1 MRISSQICP
10 PMALPHARRCAAQLT
25 QRWSAWN
32 RLSTVMSS
40 PQAVFLERIGLDLER
55 TEAGVDRCA
64 LNVVVSPLHRLR
76 QVFDLMPTAA
86 AEEWEA
92 IDARLAGVA
101 AALAGYRVTLREE
114 AERGHVVAARQY
126 AAVAEQIDGWTGVS
140 RGQHVFAALVEE
152 CDVTRQL
159 QSRLEQHADEAAA
172 AFGEIAE
179 FLRED
184 MAPRGHAADSVGRDA
199 YLLASRVFLGAT
211 IDLEE
216 TYAWAWDE
224 LIRIDEQIL
233 ILADQIRPG
242 ASKPEAIEH
251 LDADPQR
258 WLPSPQVFRDWMQDL
273 SDQVIDE
280 LGEVHFD
287 IPDPLRRLECRLA
300 LTHDGGIYY
309 TNPSEDLSRP
319 GRMWWAVPDGM
330 TEFSTWRER
339 TTVFHEGVPGH
350 HLQIGQVMWRRD
362 RFNRWQRMLCEVSG
376 HSEGWALYAE
386 ALMADLGYLD
396 DPGDMLGMLDQQAYR
411 AARVI
416 VDIGMHLQL
425 IIPPNPWSFHQ
436 GERWTPGHGLQF
448 MLDRSTMPPSIVR
461 FEVLRY
467 LGWPGQAP
475 SYKIGERIWLQARKH
490 AEQRSAPAF
499 DLAAFHRRA
508 LNLGP
513 VGLDT
518 LQAQLAWDS
527 EAS

>member
-1 MRISSQICP
+1 
-10 PMALPHARRCAAQLT
+10 
-25 QRWSAWN
+25 
-32 RLSTVMSS
+32 MS
-40 PQAVFLERIGLDLER
+40 L
-55 TEAGVDRCA
+55 
-64 LNVVVSPLHRLR
+64 LR
-76 QVFDLMPTAA
+76 
-86 AEEWEA
+86 
-92 IDARLAGVA
+92 
-101 AALAGYRVTLREE
+101 
-114 AERGHVVAARQY
+114 
-126 AAVAEQIDGWTGVS
+126 
-140 RGQHVFAALVEE
+140 LVEE

-159 QSRLEQHADEAAA
+159 QSRLEQHADERSCR
-172 AFGEIAE
+172 
-179 FLRED
+179 LRRNRRVSSRGHGATED
-184 MAPRGHAADSVGRDA
+184 MPQIQWVATRYLAELPA
-199 YLLASRVFLGAT
+199 YSWVQQSISKRPTPGPG
-211 IDLEE
+211 
-216 TYAWAWDE
+216 DE

-309 TNPSEDLSRP
+309 TNPSEDFSRP

-396 DPGDMLGMLDQQAYR
+396 DPGDMLGMLDRRSDR

-513 VGLDT
+513 VGR
-518 LQAQLAWDS
+518 QHRPVPAECSFRQSA
-527 EAS
+527 